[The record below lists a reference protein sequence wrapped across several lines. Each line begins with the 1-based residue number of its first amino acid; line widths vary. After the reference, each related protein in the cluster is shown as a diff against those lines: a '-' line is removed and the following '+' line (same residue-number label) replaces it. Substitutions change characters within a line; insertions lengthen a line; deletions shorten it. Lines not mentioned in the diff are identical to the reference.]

1 MNLEYGGLQVWGTL
15 CELRHL
21 PFALANFPG
30 GLYADTDSM
39 VVVMVGSGLDIAEW
53 RVNELG
59 DTQMMW
65 GGPSADLHIIAS
77 LEGFPLLGKVS
88 ENSWPIQI

>member
-1 MNLEYGGLQVWGTL
+1 L

-59 DTQMMW
+59 ETQMM
-65 GGPSADLHIIAS
+65 
-77 LEGFPLLGKVS
+77 
-88 ENSWPIQI
+88 